1 MNRFLHTNMK
11 SILIG
16 IMVSMASFLSPMV
29 AIGQTDFW
37 TDEGN
42 YDPDWPSAD
51 DIDGNYYNIRNE
63 EDLAAFAYLVNSKKN
78 TFKDKTVR
86 IYQTHIDLKDHY
98 WVPIVEFKG
107 TFDGMGHRCENVII
121 DVNQLNNNR
130 EKFITDIGFFGS
142 NYGTIKNV
150 SLQSMHIIGHDIDY
164 DLNIGG
170 IAVVNEEGAVIDN
183 CIVFDDEEKLPPI
196 QTSLVDI
203 THKTTY
209 PTNYSQIGGICYCNQ
224 RNALV
229 KNCRNQKP
237 IRCDYTKTEGIGGIA
252 YYNYGIIENCS
263 NTKEIYAQN
272 GSAAGIAS
280 SGHNSVINCTNEGY
294 IHGVWAYGITGA
306 SEKCTNCTNKG
317 TIEATYDAIGICGE
331 NRGTC
336 TNNTNS
342 GRIIGTTAVG
352 IVKENDGHTLKNCTN
367 TGNIEGVEYAAGIV
381 YSNHSVYYQNQ
392 KQAAAISVSQCINYG
407 NVTAINND
415 GVATAGGICCA
426 GELFDNCSNHGEVKA
441 KVPMLYSA
449 YAGGITAR
457 ISVRSVEDECK
468 VSYCYNTKSVSAEGG
483 KDAQS
488 AYEYIVVTGGIAGEV
503 VKTATINSCFNLGNI
518 SSINHAINNS
528 LGKRVCDAGGIAG
541 LVDEGGII
549 TDCYST
555 GDISAQSTFIRNRA
569 NGIGVAKCINCFSTG
584 TITSNGFE
592 DTTRATAYGIGGKG
606 DIKAGNG
613 ATNSLA
619 LNKNI
624 ISNNQAYKVAN
635 NAKGQNNYASRLV
648 KIESKGENISDKEG
662 YDSLGDHGNFWYYSM
677 AEPINSWPDEAW
689 DKSNNTIL
697 PQLKYTDGTL
707 MPDQPRLLKSDY
719 ATETPSKP
727 EQPASPSDATLKS
740 LSYKIGDNGQVTP
753 VPNFSPNVYQYEIGY
768 RSNEEAI
775 AAGEAPLYPDGTRV
789 YPIGVT
795 TNEKAQVLLSD
806 MLLPYGFAKVGVTS
820 EDKSTDRTYSLF
832 MMSEKDAGNKY
843 YIMMS
848 LDHLTV
854 QINGTTYRN
863 GDIYKANHNEDV
875 TVKLIPDQGY
885 KLPNNMV
892 IDYGS
897 SISFLELDQTGEIK
911 LGEISWHMDISVS
924 AIKDE
929 ELEDNSFAYNGLKY
943 QIISDN
949 TVSLINLDTNYGSN
963 WNGTTCTIPATVSYN
978 GKTYNVTEIARSFY
992 GFDLLKEIHIP
1003 ASVTMI
1009 HSSDEMYDGALTG
1022 NKLLEK
1028 IIVDAANPVYTSEN
1042 GILYDKNKTTLIICP
1057 AQYEAETLTLPTSLK
1072 RIESEAFM
1080 YCVNI
1085 RNLVLPEGLTHVFDA
1100 AFAPGST
1107 DPAWQ
1112 SITFPSTIKFLGDML
1127 FDDLDRGLNIYCR
1140 STNPA
1145 NITLEDHPFADVDTA
1160 SVLYVPKGCKAKYQA
1175 AEGWKEFKQI
1185 IEEGED
1191 KPAISFT
1198 VDQLTY
1204 TVIGQNEV
1212 AISGVTDKTPTYYNI
1227 KQTVTY
1233 QNNVYKV
1240 TTVGKEAFKGCTN
1253 LVRFNPES
1261 IRMVIDSIGEMAF
1274 DGCSKLS
1281 SLIFSEGLE
1290 TIGNYAFNGCTSL
1303 GAIDIPASVT
1313 HIGEGIFDNCSKLS
1327 QIRVKTANK
1336 HYSSS
1341 NGVLYNKDMTTLL
1354 IYPNMRGE
1362 TYIIPQG
1369 VTQIENFAF
1378 YTCTNL
1384 KSVTLPEG
1392 LESIGEGAFDGC
1404 TGLKSLTLPASV
1416 KRIGL
1421 GMVDNCEKTLEEIHS
1436 LNSTPINLGDYP
1448 EYTFFYYSDKSDI
1461 CKLYVPRG
1469 SKGVYSK
1476 APGWKDFKQIL
1487 EEGENPPLIPN
1498 KADEE
1503 IILNTDSTYT
1513 DSKGNICHFNGMVGN
1528 GEEETVINKLTIK
1541 GSATSTTATITF
1553 NQVAVGNGSNTG
1565 EATTNVTNNTNVTI
1579 ELIGDNS
1586 LGKLVNNGITKL
1598 ISKLNATLNN
1608 TVVVNNGTF
1617 VDETGLLT
1625 RVKGVA
1631 ELDITAP
1638 TDQEV
1643 LPGENVTLTAS
1654 AKVGVTYTITFVWEQ
1669 LQLDGTWKTV
1679 GSPNIYTP
1687 VRSGLRST
1695 TIVTDRLIVHSNDAG
1710 KYRCVI
1716 RNKVGEVSSTLTTSP
1731 ITVTTKNSVDII
1743 TPKYNRKLTIYG
1755 NQLHFD
1761 ICVPTEVYIINL
1773 NGSIFRKI
1781 SLPAGDTYI
1790 DGLDKGIYIL
1800 LFKDGQTEKVRI

>member
-29 AIGQTDFW
+29 ATGQTGFW

-42 YDPDWPSAD
+42 YDEDWPEGHIVN
-51 DIDGNYYNIRNE
+51 DIYEIRDAK
-63 EDLAAFAYLVNSKKN
+63 DLAAFARTVNGNTYYDKK
-78 TFKDKTVR
+78 TIKIVDD
-86 IYQTHIDLKDHY
+86 IDLSAHY
-98 WVPIVEFKG
+98 WKPIGYSSTNSVKFVG
-107 TFDGMGHRCENVII
+107 TFDGGKYTISNIHI
-121 DVNQLNNNR
+121 DISSLKSLPPNEGLLFV
-130 EKFITDIGFFGS
+130 GFFSENNGLICNTNLQNIHITGTNTNEGYMIGGLVGYNNQD
-142 NYGTIKNV
+142 NY
-150 SLQSMHIIGHDIDY
+150 IGQIEGCSISGMNEM
-164 DLNIGG
+164 LNISIPESHGF
-170 IAVVNEEGAVIDN
+170 I
-183 CIVFDDEEKLPPI
+183 
-196 QTSLVDI
+196 
-203 THKTTY
+203 Y
-209 PTNYSQIGGICYCNQ
+209 IGGICGNNGAYCSI
-224 RNALV
+224 
-229 KNCRNQKP
+229 KNCIANIP
-237 IRCDYTKTEGIGGIA
+237 ITFTPTDGSKVYIGGITGESSSYA
-252 YYNYGIIENCS
+252 EPIIECHNK
-263 NTKEIYAQN
+263 NTL
-272 GSAAGIAS
+272 
-280 SGHNSVINCTNEGY
+280 
-294 IHGVWAYGITGA
+294 TGR
-306 SEKCTNCTNKG
+306 C
-317 TIEATYDAIGICGE
+317 DAIGGIIGQGPNVE
-331 NRGTC
+331 SSS
-336 TNNTNS
+336 NS
-342 GRIIGTTAVG
+342 G
-352 IVKENDGHTLKNCTN
+352 
-367 TGNIEGVEYAAGIV
+367 NIANLSDDTQTY
-381 YSNHSVYYQNQ
+381 
-392 KQAAAISVSQCINYG
+392 
-407 NVTAINND
+407 
-415 GVATAGGICCA
+415 AGGIC
-426 GELFDNCSNHGEVKA
+426 GKGSNHTKCSNTGDIK
-441 KVPMLYSA
+441 SA
-449 YAGGITAR
+449 YISGGIVGSGSE
-457 ISVRSVEDECK
+457 IY
-468 VSYCYNTKSVSAEGG
+468 YCYNTGSISVTVTNNSQTTFCSCGGISGTALPTTGTCIIQNCYNSGNVELQHSKQTVSSASSHACVSGILATSSTKVEISNCYNTGNVVSSTMFNTEYNTGYSGGIFGGRRSNTTFSINISNCYNTGEISYNSSGLYDIIAAGISSGQSNTITNCLVVTQNINHPFICSTGG
-483 KDAQS
+483 KEQ
-488 AYEYIVVTGGIAGEV
+488 
-503 VKTATINSCFNLGNI
+503 
-518 SSINHAINNS
+518 
-528 LGKRVCDAGGIAG
+528 
-541 LVDEGGII
+541 
-549 TDCYST
+549 
-555 GDISAQSTFIRNRA
+555 
-569 NGIGVAKCINCFSTG
+569 
-584 TITSNGFE
+584 
-592 DTTRATAYGIGGKG
+592 KG
-606 DIKAGNG
+606 YRICNDQY
-613 ATNSLA
+613 
-619 LNKNI
+619 NKNCE
-624 ISNNQAYKVAN
+624 
-635 NAKGQNNYASRLV
+635 NNYANAPMLLQIGDQISV
-648 KIESKGENISDKEG
+648 ATENIAHNDMNGANWQET
-662 YDSLGDHGNFWYYSM
+662 DNTSL
-677 AEPINSWPDEAW
+677 PISNWPDKAW
-689 DKSNNTIL
+689 DKSNNAIL
-697 PQLKYTDGTL
+697 PQLKYEDGLL
-707 MPDQPRLLKSDY
+707 MPEQPNLLKSDFP
-719 ATETPSKP
+719 TETPSEP
-727 EQPASPSDATLKS
+727 EQPASSSDATLKS
-740 LSYKIGDNGQVTP
+740 LSYKIGEDGQVTP
-753 VPNFSPNVYQYEIGY
+753 VPNFSPDVYQYEIGY
-768 RSNEEAI
+768 KSNEDAI

-789 YPIGVT
+789 YPIGVA
-795 TNEKAQVLLSD
+795 TNEKAQVLPSD

-832 MMSEKDAGNKY
+832 MMSEKDAGKKY
-843 YIMMS
+843 YLMMN
-848 LDHLTV
+848 LEHLTL
-854 QINGTTYRN
+854 QINGEPYN
-863 GDIYKANHNEDV
+863 NSGIYKANHNEEV

-892 IDYGS
+892 IDNGC
-897 SISFLELDQTGEIK
+897 SISFFELDQTGEIK

-929 ELEDNSFAYNGLKY
+929 GIEDNSFAYNGLKY

-963 WNGTTCTIPATVSYN
+963 WDGTTCTIPATVSYN
-978 GKTYNVTEIARSFY
+978 EKTYNVTEIARSFY

-1009 HSSDEMYDGALTG
+1009 HLSDEMYDGALTG
-1022 NKLLEK
+1022 NELLEK
-1028 IIVDAANPVYTSEN
+1028 IIVDAANPAYTSEN
-1042 GILYDKNKTTLIICP
+1042 GILYDKNKTTLIVCP
-1057 AQYEAETLTLPTSLK
+1057 AQYEAETLILPTSLK

-1107 DPAWQ
+1107 DPAWE
-1112 SITFPSTIKFLGDML
+1112 SITLPSTIKFLGDML

-1303 GAIDIPASVT
+1303 GTIDIPASVT

-1586 LGKLVNNGITKL
+1586 LGKLVNDGITKL

-1625 RVKGVA
+1625 RVEGVA

-1643 LPGENVTLTAS
+1643 LPGENVPLTAS
-1654 AKVGVTYTITFVWEQ
+1654 AKVGVTYTIIFVWEQ

-1687 VRSGLRST
+1687 ARSGLRST

-1755 NQLHFD
+1755 NQLHFE